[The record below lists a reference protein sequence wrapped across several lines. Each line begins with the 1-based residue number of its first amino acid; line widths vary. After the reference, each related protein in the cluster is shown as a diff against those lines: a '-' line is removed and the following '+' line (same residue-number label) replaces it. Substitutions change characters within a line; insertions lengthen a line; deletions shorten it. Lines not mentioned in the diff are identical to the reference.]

1 MEDVDLETVSFY
13 ILLASWSLLH
23 LRVGFLKPLL
33 VGSKRH
39 KLGLVQRVG
48 ALTYHLMLRKSKK
61 IEVFHITT
69 SLLYLMV
76 FINILLSFPFSV
88 GVSFLCD

>member
-1 MEDVDLETVSFY
+1 MLELEVDLETVSFY

-33 VGSKRH
+33 VGTKRY

-48 ALTYHLMLRKSKK
+48 VEK
-61 IEVFHITT
+61 I
-69 SLLYLMV
+69 
-76 FINILLSFPFSV
+76 
-88 GVSFLCD
+88 